1 MSLALVAATRAEV
14 LQQRLKHLICDLME
28 RTEAAPRVPPVV
40 QDILNS
46 VAVVAGVAV
55 VLLVRSMSVI
65 SRAVLGTVM
74 MLVGGV
80 LVVLLQ

>member
-28 RTEAAPRVPPVV
+28 QTEVAPRVPPVV

-46 VAVVAGVAV
+46 VTVVAGVAV

-65 SRAVLGTVM
+65 SRVVLGTVM

-80 LVVLLQ
+80 LVVVLQ